1 MRLKR
6 AVFRQ
11 LVSEALDALPDGFKP
26 CLENVAVTVE
36 DWPSLDDLTAAGL
49 DPETETLYGL
59 YVGVPLPERND
70 SNTLEFP
77 DRIIIYQG
85 PIEDEFTTPDAIRRE
100 VQTTIVHEIA
110 HFFGF
115 SEDYLAEL
123 GWA

>member
-11 LVSEALDALPDGFKP
+11 LVGEALDALPDGFRP
-26 CLENVAVTVE
+26 HLENVAITVE

-49 DPETETLYGL
+49 DPDNETLFGL

-85 PIEDEFTTPDAIRRE
+85 PIEDEHKSAEAIRRE
-100 VQTTIVHEIA
+100 VQATVVHEIA

-115 SEDYLAEL
+115 SEEYLAEL
-123 GWA
+123 GWG